1 MLAKHHAGRAIET
14 GQAANNALVIS
25 KMPVA
30 MHLDKMGE
38 YLAQV
43 IKRVGAFCMAGNFGD
58 LPGRELAV
66 DVFGELQ
73 AFLGQLI
80 DLARDVYR

>member
-1 MLAKHHAGRAIET
+1 
-14 GQAANNALVIS
+14 
-25 KMPVA
+25 
-30 MHLDKMGE
+30 
-38 YLAQV
+38 
-43 IKRVGAFCMAGNFGD
+43 MAGNFGD